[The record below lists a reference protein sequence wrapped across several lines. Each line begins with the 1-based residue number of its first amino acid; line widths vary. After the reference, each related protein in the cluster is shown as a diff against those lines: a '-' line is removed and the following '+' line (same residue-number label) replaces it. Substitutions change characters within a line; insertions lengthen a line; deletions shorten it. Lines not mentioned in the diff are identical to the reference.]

1 MGWAVVKQDICDNQ
15 RFPVAVFDWGVQNV
29 TILSIYK
36 VDGINWLRRRGMF
49 PVNIFTEATA
59 AVWIQLLLETRELK
73 CGGRRTGL
81 WSPRANSLLDST
93 PTSQYYCTPE
103 KKGGIHLTSASEFT
117 ASSSLESHCHQRHL
131 AQNRSHLLAET
142 CKRSKESCSEIPA
155 GYKGNVGGAW
165 GINERNF
172 MRSERQF

>member
-29 TILSIYK
+29 TIMSIYK
-36 VDGINWLRRRGMF
+36 VDEINWLRRRGMF
-49 PVNIFTEATA
+49 PVNTFTEATA

-103 KKGGIHLTSASEFT
+103 KKGWDSSDFCIWVHCFQLSWKSLSPKAPSTKSISSFSRNLQEVQGIML
-117 ASSSLESHCHQRHL
+117 
-131 AQNRSHLLAET
+131 
-142 CKRSKESCSEIPA
+142 
-155 GYKGNVGGAW
+155 
-165 GINERNF
+165 
-172 MRSERQF
+172 